1 MLWRFIAR
9 DRRAAASRQRSR
21 DRQATLTNGGR
32 AAIGRRSED
41 DDDDRYRGPSWTLAD
56 LELVD
61 GNGSLNATVAHA
73 DDVGGD
79 VAGLGAVVGHVNQ
92 SESQALV

>member
-1 MLWRFIAR
+1 MIRITHLKKRPLR
-9 DRRAAASRQRSR
+9 PRHRLRH
-21 DRQATLTNGGR
+21 RQATLTNGGR
-32 AAIGRRSED
+32 AAIARHSED
-41 DDDDRYRGPSWTLAD
+41 DDDDSYRWPSWALAD
-56 LELVD
+56 LEFVN
-61 GNGSLNATVAHA
+61 GNGTFDAAMAHA